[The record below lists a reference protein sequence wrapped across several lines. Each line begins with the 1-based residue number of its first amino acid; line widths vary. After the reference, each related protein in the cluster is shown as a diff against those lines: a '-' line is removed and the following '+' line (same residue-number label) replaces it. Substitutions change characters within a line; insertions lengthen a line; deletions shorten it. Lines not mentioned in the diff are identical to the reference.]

1 MDQGT
6 IPQLFVAKARQYGS
20 GKVALRE
27 KEYGIWQEVTWQQY
41 YEHVR
46 ALCLGLTQLGLQRG
60 DRVAVICGNRPEWLY
75 VELAAQ
81 SAGAIPVGVFVDST
95 PKQIEF
101 ILAHARRASSSS
113 KIKSRPTKCSK
124 SAMTLPCL
132 ERVIVHDTRGL
143 EDYRD
148 AQLMQPARGRSPR
161 P

>member
-27 KEYGIWQEVTWQQY
+27 KAYGIWQEVTWQQY

-46 ALCLGLTQLGLQRG
+46 ALCLGLTQMGLQPG
-60 DRVAVICGNRPEWLY
+60 DRLAIICGNRPEWLY

-81 SAGAIPVGVFVDST
+81 SAGAIPVGLFVDST

-101 ILAHARRASSSS
+101 ILAHAEPR
-113 KIKSRPTKCSK
+113 IVFVEDQEQVDKCSK
-124 SAMTLPCL
+124 SAIRCL
-132 ERVIVHDTRGL
+132 AL
-143 EDYRD
+143 N
-148 AQLMQPARGRSPR
+148 A
-161 P
+161 